1 MHAQLRTQE
10 SRCNLLRKKAFKP
23 MNKQLPANAEL
34 LLTAFSSSGE
44 QLKVGMVFVQ
54 NMQFDLV

>member
-1 MHAQLRTQE
+1 
-10 SRCNLLRKKAFKP
+10 

-54 NMQFDLV
+54 NMQFDLVWHAVEPLLIMYERK